1 MALANLTDVMNR
13 DTTSAKP
20 SLSIGQHNRIGNVAD
35 HHQPRK
41 ATSNLYEGLIVGPL
55 AWENYQRN
63 WDGGHGLELRPSI
76 LSHKANTMVPTSND
90 TDKPWRALAKMQSQ
104 QMK

>member
-1 MALANLTDVMNR
+1 MVLAYLTDVVNR

-20 SLSIGQHNRIGNVAD
+20 SLSIGQHNRIGDVSD

-41 ATSNLYEGLIVGPL
+41 ATSDLYEGLIVGPL
-55 AWENYQRN
+55 AWEDYQRN

-76 LSHKANTMVPTSND
+76 LSHKAITMVPTSKD